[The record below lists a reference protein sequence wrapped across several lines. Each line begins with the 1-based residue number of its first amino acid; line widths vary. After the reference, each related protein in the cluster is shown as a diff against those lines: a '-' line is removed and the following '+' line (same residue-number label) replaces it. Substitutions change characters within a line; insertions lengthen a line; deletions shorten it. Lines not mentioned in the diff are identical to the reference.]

1 MRLVCTYSPV
11 LILYLTAW
19 TTLKAAAPADANQTW
34 NQLRLKRESLK
45 AFHQEFEVSR
55 TFKTQQHTQASKF
68 FLSLDAGS
76 GRWREKS
83 VSGAGNYI
91 TIFDGKDLFQFEDG
105 GEEYERLKRSPKEP
119 LPQSSPYST
128 MNLDFSKAVERDRR
142 SCGLTNVDHECVTID
157 IPVKPWMHVS
167 GNKLIKAL
175 GGTTRMFLDTV
186 TGLVISSRTMETI
199 DDSRGGYQS
208 DTLYLLKRMS
218 YNGDADESLFRI
230 PPGVKE
236 VRELSRWNADRM
248 KKQLAGKAA
257 PDLVL
262 TDLQGETVR
271 LSDLKGKTVLLDFW
285 ATWCGPCRAD
295 GPSLDKLYQKYHQK
309 NLTIVG
315 VSVDEDRAVVKKFLS
330 EHPHQYAIALTTE
343 NEIPRPY
350 QIGVF
355 PTYIVIDPEGNLA
368 AATEGDTGFAELRKL
383 LKKAGLETD

>member
-1 MRLVCTYSPV
+1 
-11 LILYLTAW
+11 
-19 TTLKAAAPADANQTW
+19 
-34 NQLRLKRESLK
+34 
-45 AFHQEFEVSR
+45 
-55 TFKTQQHTQASKF
+55 
-68 FLSLDAGS
+68 
-76 GRWREKS
+76 

-105 GEEYERLKRSPKEP
+105 GEQYERLKRSPKES
-119 LPQSSPYST
+119 LPQPSPYST
-128 MNLDFSKAVERDRR
+128 TNLDFSKAVERDRR

-157 IPVKPWMHVS
+157 IPVKPWIHVS

-175 GGTTRMFLDTV
+175 GGTTRVFLDTV

-236 VRELSRWNADRM
+236 VKELSRWNADRM
-248 KKQLAGKAA
+248 KKQLGGKAA

-262 TDLQGETVR
+262 TDLQGETLK
-271 LSDLKGKTVLLDFW
+271 LSELKGKTVLLDFW
-285 ATWCGPCRAD
+285 TTWCPSCRAD
-295 GPSLDKLYQKYHQK
+295 SRSLDQLYQKYHER
-309 NLTIVG
+309 NLAIIG
-315 VSVDEDRAVVKKFLS
+315 VSVDEDRAVVQKFLS

-343 NEIPRPY
+343 NQIPRPY
-350 QIGVF
+350 QIAVL
-355 PTYIVIDPEGNLA
+355 PTYVIIDTEGNLA
-368 AATEGDTGFAELRKL
+368 AATEGDKGFAELRKL